1 MDFATNI
8 GKLDLANLVGKV
20 MEKIVEFKIYFT
32 FRKLYLKVKK
42 QDFWPWDTNGL
53 SHGHW
58 NEGEESRLS

>member
-42 QDFWPWDTNGL
+42 QDFWP
-53 SHGHW
+53 
-58 NEGEESRLS
+58 